1 MAKKSREKQ
10 LDMSIIENQ
19 KIDVVDLNQEMRKAY
34 IDYAMSVIVS
44 RALPDVRDGLKP
56 VHRRILYDM
65 YEGGLTYE
73 NDFRKSATTVGDVLG
88 KYHPHGDASV
98 YDAMVRLGQDF
109 SLRYPLV
116 QPKGNF
122 GSIDGDPP
130 AAYRY
135 TEAKMSRIAAAML
148 TDIEKETVDFVPNFD
163 DKLLE
168 PDVLP
173 SRFPNLLVNGSSG
186 IAVGMATNIPP
197 HNLSETIDGII
208 ACIDDPDITL
218 EELMQYI
225 PGPDFPTGGIIMGR
239 GGIKQAYSTGRGK
252 ITLRAKAEIE
262 ELENG
267 RTRIVVS
274 ELPYKVIKA
283 DLEKHINELVR
294 DGRLDGIS
302 STRDESAEDIHL
314 IIELKR
320 DANANVVL
328 NNLYK
333 YTQMQDTFGIILL
346 ALVDKQPKILTLRE
360 MIDYYI
366 AHQEDVISR
375 RLSFDLRK
383 AKERA
388 HLLEGYKIVIDFMD
402 EVIRIIRSSRNIPE
416 AKQALIDRFA
426 LDDIQATAIVQMQ
439 LGRLS
444 GMEREKIEEEYDGL
458 IKKIAEI
465 EEILADE
472 SKVLDIVR
480 NDLIQIKEDA
490 HSGKFNDIKNDPRR
504 TEICANFN
512 DLDDEDLIEE
522 MDCVVTVT
530 HSGYIKRM
538 PVDTYKSQRRGGRGI
553 TGMTTR
559 DEDFVVRMFTSS
571 THQSILFFST
581 RGYVYKLKG
590 YQIPESTRQAK
601 GTAIVN
607 LLPLESGEKISA
619 VIAVDGFSAD
629 TYLTFITMNGLV
641 KKTDMM
647 AYSNIRQ
654 GGLRAIDL
662 VEGDELIQVQLTDG
676 THELIVATH
685 NGLAIRFNETDV
697 RSMGRTA
704 RGVKAITLSEGDFVV
719 GAVVIKSNEK
729 LLAVTEKGYGKK
741 TDYGE
746 YRAQIRGGKG
756 IYTYRITDRTGKL
769 AGIEGITD
777 DDDIMM
783 ITSDGVLIR
792 MHTDEISTYSRQTQG
807 VRLMRLSDDV
817 KVYGFAKTDRAEDES
832 ETSSPEAAE
841 EVAAG
846 EEIREDSSENNE

>member
-1 MAKKSREKQ
+1 MAKKSREKE
-10 LDMSIIENQ
+10 LDMSVIENQ
-19 KIDVVDLNQEMRKAY
+19 TIVNVDLNKEMRKAY

-65 YEGGLTYE
+65 YEGGLLYE

-98 YDAMVRLGQDF
+98 YDAMVRLGQWF
-109 SLRYPLV
+109 SLRYPLI
-116 QPKGNF
+116 QGKGNF

-135 TEAKMSRIAAAML
+135 TEAKMSRISAEML

-173 SRFPNLLVNGSSG
+173 SRFPNLLVNGSAG

-197 HNLSETIDGII
+197 HNLSETIDGIV

-218 EELMQYI
+218 DELMEYI

-239 GGIKQAYSTGRGK
+239 GGIRKAYATGRGK

-262 ELENG
+262 ETSSG
-267 RTRIVVS
+267 KTRIVVS
-274 ELPYKVIKA
+274 EIPYKVNKA
-283 DLEKHINELVR
+283 EMEKHINSLMR
-294 DGRLDGIS
+294 DGKLDGIS
-302 STRDESAEDIHL
+302 ATRDESDENIHF

-360 MIDYYI
+360 IIDHYI
-366 AHQEDVISR
+366 AHQEDVVSR
-375 RLSFDLRK
+375 RLQFDLRK

-402 EVIRIIRSSRNIPE
+402 EVIKIIRNSRNIPE
-416 AKQALIDRFA
+416 SKQALMERFE
-426 LDDIQATAIVQMQ
+426 LDDLQATAIVQMQ

-444 GMEREKIEEEYDGL
+444 GMERIKIEEEYDGL
-458 IKKIAEI
+458 VAKIAEL

-472 SKVLDIVR
+472 SKILGIVR
-480 NDLIQIKEDA
+480 DDLLGIKERVQSGRFIDEKGDA
-490 HSGKFNDIKNDPRR
+490 RR
-504 TEICANFN
+504 TEIAVNFN
-512 DLDDEDLIEE
+512 DVEDEDLIEE
-522 MDCVVTVT
+522 VDCVVTVS
-530 HSGYIKRM
+530 HNGYIKRM
-538 PVDTYKSQRRGGRGI
+538 PTDTYKSQRRGGRGI

-559 DEDFVVRMFTSS
+559 EEDFVEGMFTTS
-571 THQSILFFST
+571 THQNILFFST
-581 RGYVYKLKG
+581 RGIVYKLKG
-590 YQIPESTRQAK
+590 YQIPEATRQAK

-607 LLPLESGEKISA
+607 LLPLESGEKITT
-619 VIAVDGFSAD
+619 VIAVDDFKED
-629 TYLTFITMNGLV
+629 HYLTFVTMKGLI
-641 KKTDMM
+641 KKTPMM
-647 AYSNIRQ
+647 DFSRIRQ
-654 GGLRAIDL
+654 IGLRAIEL
-662 VEGDELIQVQLTDG
+662 VEGDELINVQLTDG
-676 THELIVATH
+676 SHELLVATH
-685 NGLAIRFNETDV
+685 NGLAIRFSEKDV

-704 RGVKAITLSEGDFVV
+704 RGVKAITLSNDDFVI
-719 GAVVIKSNEK
+719 GAVVIKDDEK
-729 LLAVTEKGYGKK
+729 LLAITEKGFGKK
-741 TDYGE
+741 TDYSE
-746 YRAQIRGGKG
+746 YRIQTRGGKG
-756 IYTYRITDRTGKL
+756 IFTYRLTDRTGKL
-769 AGIEGITD
+769 AGIKGVND
-777 DDDIMM
+777 DNDIML
-783 ITSDGVLIR
+783 ITSNGVLIR

-807 VRLMRLSDDV
+807 VRLIKLNDGV
-817 KVYGFAKTDRAEDES
+817 NVYGFAKTDRAEDEEASADEENSS
-832 ETSSPEAAE
+832 ETDTTETDT
-841 EVAAG
+841 V
-846 EEIREDSSENNE
+846 ENE

>member
-294 DGRLDGIS
+294 DGRLEGIS

-416 AKQALIDRFA
+416 AKQALIERFA

-559 DEDFVVRMFTSS
+559 DEDFVVRMFTTS
-571 THQSILFFST
+571 THQNILFFST

-741 TDYGE
+741 TDYSE

-832 ETSSPEAAE
+832 ETSSPETAE
-841 EVAAG
+841 EVTAA